1 MKWKRIQVDPSAM
14 MEKYHV
20 GPLTGSILA
29 SSGLEHETIQEI
41 LNQDSTIT
49 VSHADCIVRAC
60 QRIMT
65 ARNRKEKVFV
75 GGDYDADGICSTA
88 IMKRT
93 LDRLGIDNGY
103 YIPDRF
109 REGYGL
115 NQSTVRLAHQ
125 KGYSLIIT
133 VDNGVKAHEALLCAR
148 QLGMDVIVTDHHQ
161 IDAEIEADIVV
172 HPDYMEAEYA
182 FLSGAGV
189 AYQIALNLLGQ
200 VDDTLTA
207 LCAVALIGDV
217 MPLYRQTRNIVR
229 KGIGLIS
236 RGIPYSLSKL
246 LYKPGPC
253 SETDIAFS
261 IVPKLNSIARMEDR
275 TNVNTLIPFLL
286 SENHQLIDTY
296 VTSLNQVNDRRK
308 QLSAQMSEKAEAMLK
323 EDESFA
329 VLHDPSFAEGICG
342 LVAGRIAGSYH
353 KPVLVLSE
361 NGELLKG
368 SGRSVEGFDL
378 FSFLSGFDKKEAFG
392 GHKAAVGISI
402 RKEHLPDLCDFVKE
416 NMKNID
422 LSQVEMETAAIVIDP
437 SLITFDSILDLSCL
451 SPYPK
456 DLLQPYFMLENPDVT
471 ETVKAGKT
479 VRYMVNT
486 GKVMLEAVAFPS
498 RNLPVVPHPRM
509 LAGTLSINR
518 FRGNVKL
525 QMNLEDVL

>member
-1 MKWKRIQVDPSAM
+1 MKWKKIKTDPSAM
-14 MEKYHV
+14 MEQYNV

-29 SSGLEHETIQEI
+29 SSGFEKETIEEI
-41 LNQDSTIT
+41 LDKDATIT
-49 VSHADCIVRAC
+49 ISHAACIEKAC
-60 QRIMT
+60 QRILL

-93 LDRLGIDNGY
+93 LDRLGIENGY

-109 REGYGL
+109 KEGYGL
-115 NQSTVRLAHQ
+115 HASTVKLAHQ

-161 IDAEIEADIVV
+161 IDEEIEADIVV
-172 HPDYMEAEYA
+172 HPDYMEEEYA

-189 AYQIALNLLGQ
+189 AYQIALNLLNH

-217 MPLYRQTRNIVR
+217 MPLYRQTRKIVR
-229 KGIGLIS
+229 KGITLIS
-236 RGIPYSLSKL
+236 RGIPYSVSKL

-253 SETDIAFS
+253 NETDIAFS
-261 IVPKLNSIARMEDR
+261 IVPKLNSIGRMEDR
-275 TNVNTLIPFLL
+275 SNVNTLIPFLL
-286 SENHQLIDTY
+286 SENRQAVDAY

-308 QLSAQMSEKAEAMLK
+308 QLSSQMSEKAETMLK
-323 EDESFA
+323 EEDSFA
-329 VLHDPSFAEGICG
+329 VLHDPSFPEGICG
-342 LVAGRIAGSYH
+342 LVAGKIANSYH

-378 FSFLSGFDKKEAFG
+378 FTFLSGFEKKEAFG

-402 RKEHLPDLCDFVKE
+402 RKENLNALCEYVNE
-416 NMKNID
+416 NMKQVD
-422 LSQVEMETAAIVIDP
+422 LSDLEHETPAIVIDP
-437 SLITFDSILDLSCL
+437 SLITFDHILDLSVL

-456 DLLQPYFMLENPDVT
+456 DLIQPYFMLENPDVK
-471 ETVKAGKT
+471 EVVRVGKT
-479 VRYMVNT
+479 VRYIVNT
-486 GKVMLEAVAFPS
+486 GKGIVEAVAFPS
-498 RNLPVVPHPRM
+498 KNLPVIPHPTM
-509 LAGTLSINR
+509 LVGTLSINR
-518 FRGNVKL
+518 YKGTVKL